1 MFWNSRW
8 MFWVSGSPRECESNQ
23 FLRKDGKA
31 EPCLFDSLLFLK
43 TSSLRNKPLTK
54 HGQIKHVGGSRL
66 LRRKLLKNRMMS
78 SGLVLLVFGTFGTIL
93 GFAAFA
99 NYSEQC
105 FVTPGGFPP
114 CLSKYQVSLLAPLY
128 PLSAG
133 LVLLGL
139 ILGVLGSALTY
150 VGYSKATSIV
160 PDISTSEPTN

>member
-1 MFWNSRW
+1 M
-8 MFWVSGSPRECESNQ
+8 
-23 FLRKDGKA
+23 
-31 EPCLFDSLLFLK
+31 
-43 TSSLRNKPLTK
+43 
-54 HGQIKHVGGSRL
+54 
-66 LRRKLLKNRMMS
+66 RRKLLKNRMMS

-139 ILGVLGSALTY
+139 ILGVLGTGLTY
-150 VGYSKATSIV
+150 VGYSKATSKI
-160 PDISTSEPTN
+160 PGISTSEPTN

>member
-1 MFWNSRW
+1 M
-8 MFWVSGSPRECESNQ
+8 G
-23 FLRKDGKA
+23 RKW
-31 EPCLFDSLLFLK
+31 
-43 TSSLRNKPLTK
+43 
-54 HGQIKHVGGSRL
+54 
-66 LRRKLLKNRMMS
+66 LKNRTMTA
-78 SGLVLLVFGTFGTIL
+78 GLVVLVFGIIGDIL

-114 CLSKYQVSLLAPLY
+114 CLSKYQVALLTPLY

-139 ILGVLGSALTY
+139 ILGVLGSGLTY

-160 PDISTSEPTN
+160 PDISTGEPTN